1 MVYRVIRTK
10 GSSNSPNMT
19 QQVKIRLRTD
29 QYQLRILVFHADLSY
44 NCMLLQVHNILP
56 IPSISVSTKRLIF
69 VPHRKRT
76 SMFKSRHSSNP
87 LQV

>member
-29 QYQLRILVFHADLSY
+29 QDQLRILVFHADLSY
-44 NCMLLQVHNILP
+44 NCMLLQVHNVLP

-69 VPHRKRT
+69 VPAAQK
-76 SMFKSRHSSNP
+76 KN
-87 LQV
+87 QYVQK